1 MLLDLDVVDP
11 PGASWEADLKRTIS
25 QAGKINHIEVEK
37 RLAAV
42 QPANPHPALTAP
54 DGSVTVPVSSPV
66 STCPGAWMGAPMAMP
81 IVTNTIFASNCL
93 MGEPLVRSLREGY
106 GSYLYRRCEQ
116 SLLQIDRSQI
126 PCDELIV
133 GADGLYPTCDA
144 GRKEGSWVRA

>member
-1 MLLDLDVVDP
+1 
-11 PGASWEADLKRTIS
+11 
-25 QAGKINHIEVEK
+25 
-37 RLAAV
+37 
-42 QPANPHPALTAP
+42 
-54 DGSVTVPVSSPV
+54 
-66 STCPGAWMGAPMAMP
+66 MAMH

-133 GADGLYPTCDA
+133 GVDGLYRLVTR
-144 GRKEGSWVRA
+144 GREEGSWVRA